1 MIQLQT
7 KVNTIPVFYSEEMLA
22 DSDSFS
28 PSAGKPKAVVD
39 AWKLAGLPIGLRP
52 IVPATLE
59 DLSLAH
65 DPDFVRA
72 ILVGDSANGF
82 GNTREDV
89 ARSLPFTNGAMLNA
103 ARASLEN
110 GIACAPTSGFHH
122 AGYATA
128 TMFCTFN
135 GLMVAAIR
143 LLRDQQVRRVLI
155 LDCDYHYGNGTDEII
170 EHLDLANEI
179 ENATF
184 GRSFCTPAQADRYLE
199 HLARIAGTF
208 ADFDLVLY
216 QAGADAHVDDPL
228 GGILD
233 SDQMRR
239 RDRMVFEAASD
250 ARVPLA
256 WNLAGGYQTPISKV
270 VQLHLATM
278 EECARTYSA

>member
-1 MIQLQT
+1 MT
-7 KVNTIPVFYSEEMLA
+7 RR
-22 DSDSFS
+22 
-28 PSAGKPKAVVD
+28 
-39 AWKLAGLPIGLRP
+39 PIP
-52 IVPATLE
+52 IVPATVE
-59 DLSLAH
+59 DLCLAH

-72 ILVGDSANGF
+72 VLAGESPNGF

-103 ARASLEN
+103 ARASLQS

-122 AGYATA
+122 AGYASA
-128 TMFCTFN
+128 AMFCTFN

-143 LLRDQQVRRVLI
+143 LLRDQHVRRVLI
-155 LDCDYHYGNGTDEII
+155 LDCDFHYGNGTDEII
-170 EHLDLANEI
+170 ERLDLANEI

-184 GRSFCTPAQADRYLE
+184 GRSFCTAAQAGRYLE

-208 ADFDLVLY
+208 AEFGLILY
-216 QAGADAHVDDPL
+216 QAGADAHVNDPL

-239 RDRMVFEAASD
+239 RDRMVFEAASE

-256 WNLAGGYQTPISKV
+256 WNLAGGYQTPVSKV

-278 EECARTYSA
+278 EECARAY

>member
-1 MIQLQT
+1 ML
-7 KVNTIPVFYSEEMLA
+7 TIPVFYSDEMLA
-22 DSDSFS
+22 DSDSIS
-28 PSAGKPKAVVD
+28 PSARKPKAVVD
-39 AWKLAGLPIGLRP
+39 AWKLAGLPIELRP
-52 IVPATLE
+52 IVPATVE
-59 DLSLAH
+59 DLCLAH
-65 DPDFVRA
+65 DPDFVGA
-72 ILVGDSANGF
+72 ILAGEFANGF

-89 ARSLPFTNGAMLNA
+89 VRSLPFTNGAMLNA
-103 ARASLEN
+103 ARASLAT

-135 GLMVAAIR
+135 GLMMAAMR
-143 LLRDQQVRRVLI
+143 LLRDQLVRRVLI

-170 EHLDLANEI
+170 EFLDVANAI

-184 GRSFCTPAQADRYLE
+184 GRTFHTEPQAERYLAHLE
-199 HLARIAGTF
+199 HIASTF

-239 RDRMVFEAASD
+239 RDRMVFEAAS
-250 ARVPLA
+250 AAGVPLA
-256 WNLAGGYQTPISKV
+256 WNLAGGYQVPVSKV

-278 EECARTYSA
+278 EECARAYTA

>member
-1 MIQLQT
+1 MPP
-7 KVNTIPVFYSEEMLA
+7 IPVFYAEEMLA
-22 DSDSFS
+22 DSDSRS
-28 PSAGKPKAVVD
+28 PSARKPKAVID
-39 AWKLAGLPIGLRP
+39 AWRLAGLPIELRP
-52 IVPATLE
+52 IVPATVE

-65 DPDFVRA
+65 HPDFVRSVLA
-72 ILVGDSANGF
+72 GESENGF
-82 GNTREDV
+82 GNRREDV
-89 ARSLPFTNGAMLNA
+89 ARSLPFTNGTMLNA
-103 ARASLEN
+103 ARACLTT

-135 GLMVAAIR
+135 GLMVAALR

-170 EHLDLANEI
+170 ERLNLANEI

-184 GRSFCTPAQADRYLE
+184 GRSFHSAPQAERYLA
-199 HLARIAGTF
+199 HLAHIASTF
-208 ADFDLVLY
+208 TDFDLVLY

-239 RDRMVFEAASD
+239 RDRTVFEAAS
-250 ARVPLA
+250 AAGVPLA
-256 WNLAGGYQTPISKV
+256 WNLAGGYQVPVSKV
-270 VQLHLATM
+270 VKLHLATM
-278 EECARTYSA
+278 EECVRAYSA